1 MQVVFLALV
10 GLQGLGIFSSPSFA
24 ARQEE
29 LELISSRTQEP
40 QQLFSGEKKPLNS
53 SEDSSRC

>member
-24 ARQEE
+24 AWQEE
-29 LELISSRTQEP
+29 WGSSHPGLKDVTSLSLGRKSP
-40 QQLFSGEKKPLNS
+40 
-53 SEDSSRC
+53 